1 MPSGFPGIPKKISV
15 RNPRDDHDRSFLKFH
30 IKKCS
35 KFSLTGELKM
45 PKKSQQLISGQLW
58 TTKDA
63 KEIPQ
68 SFLSMTEIPR
78 HRFPWGFYPGSPM
91 QQERPRIFLDIPWLP
106 PKNQWDG
113 MGNIL
118 GILFLMDFIWY
129 SPCIHG
135 YTYPCIKTEDPIFTI
150 AWVYR
155 A

>member
-1 MPSGFPGIPKKISV
+1 MWARRGNARRFSWNSKENQ
-15 RNPRDDHDRSFLKFH
+15 RNLRDDPDRRFLKFH

-63 KEIPQ
+63 KEISQ

-91 QQERPRIFLDIPWLP
+91 QQERPRIFWISHGFP
-106 PKNQWDG
+106 PKINGTVWE
-113 MGNIL
+113 ISWESC
-118 GILFLMDFIWY
+118 F
-129 SPCIHG
+129 
-135 YTYPCIKTEDPIFTI
+135 
-150 AWVYR
+150 
-155 A
+155 